1 MRREFD
7 IRDEVLDVKEFI
19 IEASV
24 FDKLPTT
31 VNRNTLYKNYGMV
44 FRHRITGTDEQND
57 VYVFDVYDDKKMS
70 KFCLKYEAYGSLINK
85 KKVIQSIHNLK

>member
-19 IEASV
+19 IEAKI

-31 VNRNTLYKNYGMV
+31 VNRNTLYKNYGMILK
-44 FRHRITGTDEQND
+44 HRVTGVNESSD
-57 VYVFDVYDDKKMS
+57 VYVFTVLDDKKMS
-70 KFCLKYEAYGSLINK
+70 KFCLKYEAYGSLISK
-85 KKVIQSIHNLK
+85 TKLVQSIHNLK